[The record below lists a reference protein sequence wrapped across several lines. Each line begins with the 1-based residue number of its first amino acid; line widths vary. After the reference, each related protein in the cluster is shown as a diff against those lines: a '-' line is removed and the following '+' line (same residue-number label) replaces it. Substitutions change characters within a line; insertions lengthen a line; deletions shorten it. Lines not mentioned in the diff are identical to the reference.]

1 MDKINFAD
9 LTWVM
14 IATALVMI
22 MTPTLA
28 FFYGGL
34 VRKKNVLS
42 VLLQCLIILCVIS
55 IQWILFGYS
64 LAFGPDKGGV
74 IGGLEWLGL
83 NGVGMAPHDTY
94 MNTVPHQLFMIFQ
107 MMFAVITPAL
117 IIGSF
122 VERIKFSGF
131 LLFIILWATLV
142 YDPLA
147 HWVWAKDGW
156 LMSLGA
162 LDFAGGTV
170 IHINAGISALIFVLL
185 LGKRQGIEHPRSPHN
200 LPLAVLGAGFL
211 WFGWFGFNAG
221 SAGAANIVA
230 VSAFINT
237 NTAAAAAGLTWM
249 ILDWLIN
256 KVPTMLGVA
265 TGLVAG
271 LVAITPASGY
281 VTPLSALVIGI
292 LAGIFCF
299 LFVSKVKEQ
308 FGYDD
313 SLDVF
318 GVHGIGGIVGALAT
332 GLFATKTINDA
343 GNNGLFYGN
352 PHQLWIQFLTTIV
365 AIAFSA
371 IMTFIL
377 FKIVDMI
384 IGMRVDIKDEYIGLD
399 LTQQHETGY
408 TLYD

>member
-1 MDKINFAD
+1 MEKINFAD

-34 VRKKNVLS
+34 VRKKNILS
-42 VLLQCLIILCVIS
+42 VLLQCLIILCIIS

-74 IGGLEWLGL
+74 IGGLEWFGL
-83 NGVGMAPHDTY
+83 NGVGMAPHETY
-94 MNTVPHQLFMIFQ
+94 MNTVPHQLFMMFQ

-117 IIGSF
+117 IIGAF

-170 IHINAGISALIFVLL
+170 IHINAGISALVFVLL
-185 LGKRQGIEHPRSPHN
+185 LGRRQGLEHPRSPHN

-221 SAGAANIVA
+221 SAGAANIIA

-249 ILDWLIN
+249 ILDWFVN

-265 TGLVAG
+265 TGVVAG
-271 LVAITPASGY
+271 LVAVTPASGY
-281 VTPLSALVIGI
+281 VTPIAALIIGF
-292 LAGIFCF
+292 LAGVICF
-299 LFVSKVKEQ
+299 FFVNKVKEK

-332 GLFATKTINDA
+332 GLFATKTINES
-343 GNNGLFYGN
+343 GSNGLFYGN
-352 PHQLWIQFLTTIV
+352 AHQFLVQLLTTIV

-371 IMTFIL
+371 IMTFVL
-377 FKIVDMI
+377 FKIVDKI
-384 IGMRVDIKDEYIGLD
+384 IGMRVDVKDEYIGLD

>member
-1 MDKINFAD
+1 MEKINFAD

-42 VLLQCLIILCVIS
+42 VLMQCMVILCVIS

-64 LAFGPDKGGV
+64 LAFGPDKGGI

-83 NGVGMAPHDTY
+83 NGVGMAPHETY
-94 MNTVPHQLFMIFQ
+94 MNTVPHQLFMAFQ

-117 IIGSF
+117 ILGAF

-131 LLFIILWATLV
+131 IFFIILWTTLV

-156 LMSLGA
+156 LNSLGA

-170 IHINAGISALIFVLL
+170 IHLNAGISALIFVLL
-185 LGKRQGIEHPRSPHN
+185 IGKRHGIEHPRSPHN
-200 LPLAVLGAGFL
+200 LPFAVLGAGFL

-221 SAGAANIVA
+221 SAGAANTVA

-249 ILDWLIN
+249 VLDRIVN
-256 KVPTMLGVA
+256 KVPTMLGVI

-271 LVAITPASGY
+271 LVAVTPASGF
-281 VTPLSALVIGI
+281 VTPLAAMAIGT
-292 LAGIFCF
+292 LAGFFCF
-299 LFVSKVKEQ
+299 LFVAKIKGL

-318 GVHGIGGIVGALAT
+318 GVHGIGGLVGALAT
-332 GLFATKTINDA
+332 GLFATKTVNAA
-343 GNNGLFYGN
+343 GNDGLFYGN
-352 PHQLWIQFLTTIV
+352 PHQLWVQFLTVIV

-377 FKIVDMI
+377 FKIVDAI
-384 IGMRVDIKDEYIGLD
+384 IGLRVEIKDEHMGLD
-399 LTQQHETGY
+399 LTQQHETAY